1 MHTPIPQDGEQL
13 WKHCLQIIAR
23 SCDPQTLQRW
33 FAPIRPLGVETRE
46 DEGGSFEALV
56 LEVPSKSFYE
66 ELLRTHEALLIRA
79 QQEVLTP
86 RGLEIF
92 LAPAQVA
99 PAPSPAKIARTQ
111 DYTSHLSADLRFE
124 TFYESACNREAL
136 RIAEATAARP
146 GQAPLNFIFIYGPSG
161 VGKTHLCQAI
171 GQRAME
177 LHPTMRVCYVSSSKF
192 ETQFIRDSLMRGTER
207 GMFID
212 FYQQMDILII
222 DDIQG
227 LIGKTKTQQAFFD
240 IFNHLYLLGKQII
253 VTCDVPPV
261 DLKGMEA
268 RIMTRIQSA
277 MMLRIDRPDLEL
289 RRKILQRRVAD
300 SGVELGEECVEFI
313 AENMQDNVR
322 QLEGAIRTIV
332 THSKF
337 SDLGAVDIDMTRRI
351 VGGTVSIERK
361 EVTPELVLDTVCKG
375 FGVEKDQLRTP
386 SRKAVLA
393 LPRQVTMYLVK
404 KHTSAS
410 YNTIAQ
416 LLNRSD
422 HTTIMHGCKAIEGR
436 INIEPALKERI
447 ALVEEE
453 LRG

>member
-1 MHTPIPQDGEQL
+1 
-13 WKHCLQIIAR
+13 
-23 SCDPQTLQRW
+23 
-33 FAPIRPLGVETRE
+33 
-46 DEGGSFEALV
+46 
-56 LEVPSKSFYE
+56 
-66 ELLRTHEALLIRA
+66 
-79 QQEVLTP
+79 
-86 RGLEIF
+86 
-92 LAPAQVA
+92 
-99 PAPSPAKIARTQ
+99 
-111 DYTSHLSADLRFE
+111 
-124 TFYESACNREAL
+124 
-136 RIAEATAARP
+136 
-146 GQAPLNFIFIYGPSG
+146 
-161 VGKTHLCQAI
+161 
-171 GQRAME
+171 
-177 LHPTMRVCYVSSSKF
+177 
-192 ETQFIRDSLMRGTER
+192 
-207 GMFID
+207 MFID

-361 EVTPELVLDTVCKG
+361 EVTPELVLDTVCKV

-447 ALVEEE
+447 TLVEEE